1 MAGKYGCGDHDGYY
15 RDGYC
20 GGNELPTDIDLDEMI
35 YPERVEPPEFVP
47 MTAMETSDQYQERCA
62 RMAFEQEKADY
73 KASRSL
79 SISEASAL
87 GFRLAPKA

>member
-1 MAGKYGCGDHDGYY
+1 MAGRCNDHDGYY

-20 GGNELPTDIDLDEMI
+20 GGNELPTDLDLDEML
-35 YPERVEPPEFVP
+35 YPEREQPPTFRP
-47 MTAMETSDQYQERCA
+47 MTAMETFDEYLERC
-62 RMAFEQEKADY
+62 RQEDAAAERAEY

-79 SISEASAL
+79 TISEASAQ